1 MGIVYILLIPL
12 GIERIIVPLIE
23 YPVDSVLYVTNTIAE
38 LKYLII
44 PIHTFSALSVVVIT
58 LGLLWLCLWEQ
69 DWRFFGNFFII
80 LGICLGLAYKT
91 HDILVSADN
100 IAIKENDTLLY
111 SLTKKNRNF
120 VVKTWARQNG
130 QDKIVNHAKYNN
142 ANKRLQCDGHGC
154 VYQENGKLVL
164 LANKK
169 EDILKHCNN
178 VDLIFQL
185 RRFDYSACNAQTIR
199 YDKLEV
205 YGTHSIWLTRDD
217 ITIKKAR
224 SSRPWH
230 KA

>member
-1 MGIVYILLIPL
+1 M
-12 GIERIIVPLIE
+12 
-23 YPVDSVLYVTNTIAE
+23 
-38 LKYLII
+38 
-44 PIHTFSALSVVVIT
+44 
-58 LGLLWLCLWEQ
+58 
-69 DWRFFGNFFII
+69 
-80 LGICLGLAYKT
+80 
-91 HDILVSADN
+91 
-100 IAIKENDTLLY
+100 LY

-130 QDKIVNHAKYNN
+130 QDKIVNHEKYSN
-142 ANKRLQCDGHGC
+142 ANKRLQCDGHCC

-178 VDLIFQL
+178 VDLILQL

-199 YDKLEV
+199 YDELEV